1 MAKIIDGKKISETI
15 LNEIK
20 EKVKEI
26 DFSPGLAV
34 VIVGERIDSKTYVK
48 MKKKAA
54 QKVNFNNI
62 DIELP
67 HNISEQELINK
78 IKILNSQDDVHAIL
92 VQLPLPQHINE
103 KSVLQTISIEKDVDG
118 FSVENMGRL
127 CLNGHTPHAIPCTP
141 QGCIELIERSNLI
154 IQGKHAVVIGR
165 SNIVG
170 MPLARMLLEK
180 NATVTICHS
189 KTKNIENIIKQA
201 DILVSCIGK
210 PNFILGEW
218 IKPGAIIIDVGI
230 NSIVDK
236 TRKKNYKLVGDVCF
250 EDAKKVASYITPVPG
265 GVGPMTIA
273 MLMKNTLKL
282 ACFKIE
288 NNNNE

>member
-78 IKILNSQDDVHAIL
+78 IKIL
-92 VQLPLPQHINE
+92 
-103 KSVLQTISIEKDVDG
+103 
-118 FSVENMGRL
+118 
-127 CLNGHTPHAIPCTP
+127 
-141 QGCIELIERSNLI
+141 
-154 IQGKHAVVIGR
+154 
-165 SNIVG
+165 IVK
-170 MPLARMLLEK
+170 MMFML
-180 NATVTICHS
+180 
-189 KTKNIENIIKQA
+189 
-201 DILVSCIGK
+201 
-210 PNFILGEW
+210 F
-218 IKPGAIIIDVGI
+218 
-230 NSIVDK
+230 
-236 TRKKNYKLVGDVCF
+236 
-250 EDAKKVASYITPVPG
+250 
-265 GVGPMTIA
+265 
-273 MLMKNTLKL
+273 
-282 ACFKIE
+282 
-288 NNNNE
+288 